1 MRTSPAMCRLGA
13 WLCVASAVPFL
24 VTSAYAKASDKSGPP
39 CDVID
44 LMPAFWSA
52 WDASQG
58 QPPAA
63 RVQAIRRG
71 VLDAHLELY
80 QAALGDDHLTDKQ
93 LDQLVKLVGMT
104 EAAMRRI
111 SKELP
116 EVVCAEIPR
125 LRRLGHFQ
133 TNDSIYVWP
142 SLLTSDGTLH
152 PIQGRLR
159 SFLGP
164 DVIAYV
170 RPQVKNHRAFVDH
183 ELLHL
188 FHSQHNAEA
197 DGILKADV
205 PPLYQTL
212 WVEGLPTFF
221 SRAWNPAAPL
231 SEVLASDTLE
241 AQAAPR
247 LAEWAAQLL
256 ARFESTDEKDLKTYF
271 WFRTEP
277 GEVPVRVGY
286 YVGMRVAQ
294 EVYEAQGRDWKKVIA
309 LAGPAL
315 KQAVRRSLERLSR
328 R

>member
-1 MRTSPAMCRLGA
+1 MASIGFLWCSAAHAKGTGTGA
-13 WLCVASAVPFL
+13 P
-24 VTSAYAKASDKSGPP
+24 KAP

-44 LMPAFWSA
+44 LMPEFWRA
-52 WDASQG
+52 WDAGQG
-58 QPPAA
+58 QPPPE
-63 RVQAIRRG
+63 RVQTLRRRF
-71 VLDAHLELY
+71 LDAHIDLY
-80 QAALGDDHLTDKQ
+80 RAALGDDHLTDKQ
-93 LDQLVKLVGMT
+93 LGNLVQLVGMA
-104 EAAMRRI
+104 EAPMRRI

-125 LRRLGHFQ
+125 LRRFGRFPTEH
-133 TNDSIYVWP
+133 NIYIWP
-142 SLLTSDGTLH
+142 SLLTSDGTLR
-152 PIQGRLR
+152 PIEGRLR

-170 RPQVKNHRAFVDH
+170 RPHAKSHRAFVDH
-183 ELLHL
+183 ELFHL
-188 FHSQHNAEA
+188 LHSQENAEA
-197 DGILKADV
+197 DVILKADV

-221 SRAWNPAAPL
+221 SRDQNPTAPL
-231 SEVLASDTLE
+231 SEILASDTLE

-247 LAEWAAQLL
+247 LAEWAAQLA
-256 ARFESTDEKDLKTYF
+256 ARFDSTDEKDLKTYF

-294 EVYEAQGRDWKKVIA
+294 DVYETHGRDWKKMIA

-315 KQAVRRSLERLSR
+315 KEAVRRSLEKLSR
-328 R
+328 K